1 MGPANNL
8 GHSFTYM
15 GIDSIQLKTPNKSL
29 FVENPGLVTGEL
41 YLLALKISFYL
52 YFPFIYQV

>member
-15 GIDSIQLKTPNKSL
+15 GIDSIQLKKPHKSL

-41 YLLALKISFYL
+41 YLLALKISFY
-52 YFPFIYQV
+52 

>member
-1 MGPANNL
+1 MGSANNL

-15 GIDSIQLKTPNKSL
+15 GIVSIQLKKPHKSL

-41 YLLALKISFYL
+41 YLLALKISFY
-52 YFPFIYQV
+52 